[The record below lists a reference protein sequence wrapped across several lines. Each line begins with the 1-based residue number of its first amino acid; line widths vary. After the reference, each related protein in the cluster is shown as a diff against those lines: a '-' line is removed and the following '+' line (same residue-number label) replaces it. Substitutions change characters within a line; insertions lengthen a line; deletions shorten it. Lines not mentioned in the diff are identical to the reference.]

1 MCFRAL
7 LYKYVRPF
15 QIIYR
20 ALCDI
25 DCGEELLL
33 RSVDSVGPESE
44 EDEGIAQEMAEG
56 KACILY
62 TLITLMAFS
71 LSPRGRPCPPSP
83 LPPV

>member
-1 MCFRAL
+1 MAATQANAFWTGILFVWFA
-7 LYKYVRPF
+7 F

-33 RSVDSVGPESE
+33 RSVDSVGADSE

-56 KACILY
+56 K
-62 TLITLMAFS
+62 TH
-71 LSPRGRPCPPSP
+71 P
-83 LPPV
+83 